1 MTTYMLMYSLPEK
14 AGGITSVM
22 LNRSKILQEK
32 GVPCKLLTLD
42 DKNYDNLRIKLKN
55 TGRLHESVKIINI
68 YEELENLNDV
78 KDKEIN
84 NQNKLLFEKLNTLD
98 QEGFYVQKNE
108 FDEHNYA
115 RYFKNNKYVMY
126 KKWVSNK
133 LSHIDYFEN
142 RKRVTRHIF
151 KNSILRKEITF
162 DKDNNMSEM
171 KYLSNDGFCY
181 LMYWFGKNERVV
193 NIFKFNRNTKEVL
206 NFKNNKQFHSYWLDN
221 YLTYKDTLILDGIG
235 TYPKVENMKNSEIK
249 KIFTIH
255 TNHFE
260 YPYKYGAEIKPEFE
274 KMLNNLRNLD
284 ALVVLTEQQKNDIIK
299 QFGNYNNVH
308 VIPNAVNYAENLDI
322 KKNNN
327 NSIVVLQR
335 FVKMKNIDQIIKS
348 MAIVRRKIKDV
359 KLNIYGTGPQKQEYI
374 ELIKNLNLQDHVFI
388 NEYTFDLQEVYLNA
402 SLSVLT
408 SEYEGIS
415 MSILESMSFGVPVV
429 SYPVNYGPEF
439 IIKNNVDGIITKEF
453 NNIEEL
459 AKKITYLLKNNR
471 TRYKLS
477 ENARLNIKNNFSHQA
492 VAHNWVDI
500 IKKT

>member
-1 MTTYMLMYSLPEK
+1 
-14 AGGITSVM
+14 
-22 LNRSKILQEK
+22 
-32 GVPCKLLTLD
+32 
-42 DKNYDNLRIKLKN
+42 
-55 TGRLHESVKIINI
+55 
-68 YEELENLNDV
+68 
-78 KDKEIN
+78 
-84 NQNKLLFEKLNTLD
+84 D

-142 RKRVTRHIF
+142 RKRVMRHIF

-206 NFKNNKQFHSYWLDN
+206 NLKNNKQFHSYWLDN

-308 VIPNAVNYAENLDI
+308 VITN
-322 KKNNN
+322 
-327 NSIVVLQR
+327 
-335 FVKMKNIDQIIKS
+335 
-348 MAIVRRKIKDV
+348 
-359 KLNIYGTGPQKQEYI
+359 
-374 ELIKNLNLQDHVFI
+374 
-388 NEYTFDLQEVYLNA
+388 
-402 SLSVLT
+402 
-408 SEYEGIS
+408 
-415 MSILESMSFGVPVV
+415 
-429 SYPVNYGPEF
+429 
-439 IIKNNVDGIITKEF
+439 
-453 NNIEEL
+453 
-459 AKKITYLLKNNR
+459 
-471 TRYKLS
+471 
-477 ENARLNIKNNFSHQA
+477 
-492 VAHNWVDI
+492 
-500 IKKT
+500 